1 MSVKI
6 TISYERPEELMATL
20 RQLSPMIQSRKLSR
34 KQEGKYKRA
43 YVLLKDVGKR
53 EKS

>member
-1 MSVKI
+1 LSVKI

-20 RQLSPMIQSRKLSR
+20 RQLSPMIQSSKLSR